1 MSMIYENENKEVC
14 VQLCSNDYI
23 LIMNNDKSSIL
34 KVTNRNEKLIVE
46 TKDIYERRK

>member
-14 VQLCSNDYI
+14 VQLCGNYI

-34 KVTNRNEKLIVE
+34 KVTNKNGKSVIE
-46 TKDIYERRK
+46 TIKNIDN